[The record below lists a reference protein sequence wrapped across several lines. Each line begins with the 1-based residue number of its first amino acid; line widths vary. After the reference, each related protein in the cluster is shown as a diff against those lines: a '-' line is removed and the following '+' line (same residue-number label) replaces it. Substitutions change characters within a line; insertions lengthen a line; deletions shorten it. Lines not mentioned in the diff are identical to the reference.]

1 MKVLFVYF
9 MLGYLLGGAMMM
21 IGYLAY
27 YNPPVNLIRDAPTI
41 TYDFMQKACVYT
53 YPDTMFYKEC
63 GCKK

>member
-1 MKVLFVYF
+1 MKFNLSIYALMV
-9 MLGYLLGGAMMM
+9 LGYILA
-21 IGYLAY
+21 ILAY
-27 YNPPVNLIRDAPTI
+27 KHIPPPIVIRETPTI